1 MNDPTQLDVKAV
13 HVLIVVALSQELAA
27 VHAAMASY
35 QRIGVDEDPNTYS
48 IGYFIHPEGAGDPRS
63 VIVCQ
68 SGMGNNNAATTAT
81 DALRSFPN
89 ISHIIM
95 CGIAGGCPNPN
106 DAVQHVRLGDIVYS
120 DSSGILEYDFVKED
134 ATGRTGRS
142 YPQQPSGRM
151 LGVINTIMAEAIL
164 DIKPWETEIDAIVEK
179 AAFFARPKAGA
190 DILYDLNGKRIR
202 HPRSSVR
209 KGRPRVHGGA
219 IGTADTLQKN
229 PVMRDELRD
238 QFRVRAIEMEAG
250 GMRTAAW
257 VRDQSIMVVRGICD
271 YCDSYKNDAWQAY
284 ASAVAAA
291 FTKVLVLGMPSEWF
305 PKLPA
310 PEVPVL
316 HVCRNE
322 MGSHQDP
329 VTKAEL
335 AKAVRILLA
344 KNRSIFQA
352 FGPTS
357 HAAHD
362 PSSNAHA
369 IWELRRKDSIV
380 PNNRSIVN
388 LIKAN
393 ENLLG
398 EDQLEAY
405 ADFCAH
411 AEAYEA
417 HVYSP
422 VDTYPTFPENF
433 EDAFRY
439 E

>member
-1 MNDPTQLDVKAV
+1 MNDPAQPDVKAV
-13 HVLIVVALSQELAA
+13 HVLIVVALPQELAA

-35 QRIGVDEDPNTYS
+35 QHIGVDQDPNIYS
-48 IGYFIHPEGAGDPRS
+48 IGYFVHPKGAEYPRS
-63 VIVCQ
+63 VLVCQ
-68 SGMGNNNAATTAT
+68 SGMGNSNAATTAT

-106 DAVQHVRLGDIVYS
+106 DAGQHVRLGDIVYS
-120 DSSGILEYDFVKED
+120 DSAGILEYEFVKED
-134 ATGRTGRS
+134 VSGRAGRS
-142 YPQQPSGRM
+142 YPQQPSSRM
-151 LGVINTIMAEAIL
+151 LGVINVIMAEAIL
-164 DIKPWETEIDAIVEK
+164 GIKPWEAEIDAIVAK
-179 AAFFARPKAGA
+179 TAFFARPNAGT
-190 DILYDLNGKRIR
+190 DILHDLDGKHIR
-202 HPRSSVR
+202 HPRASVR
-209 KGRPRVHGGA
+209 NGRPRVYGGA
-219 IGTADTLQKN
+219 IGTADTLQKS
-229 PVMRDELRD
+229 PVRRDELRD

-257 VRDQSIMVVRGICD
+257 ARDRNIMVVRGICD

-291 FTKVLVLGMPSEWF
+291 FTKVLVLGMPAEWF
-305 PKLPA
+305 PKLPV

-316 HVCRNE
+316 DVRRHE
-322 MGSHQDP
+322 MGPHPDP

-344 KNRSIFQA
+344 KNRAIFQA
-352 FGPTS
+352 FGPAS

-422 VDTYPTFPENF
+422 VDTYPTFPEKF